1 MCKSTQ
7 VPIQATKAEVK
18 VDEDNSTSFLNIHMP
33 TMTNVGGL
41 VLIIFVVVALWRFW
55 AHMKERRRR
64 KLQLR
69 EMELTSISRSVHN
82 RTEGGA
88 RRMVTAGGEDLTV
101 TVVPTPRGSS
111 MVIDGPSKF

>member
-69 EMELTSISRSVHN
+69 EMELTRISRSVHN

-88 RRMVTAGGEDLTV
+88 RRMVTADGEDLTV